1 MKIERSMLL
10 DYQAACKM
18 LPNVKPRTVT
28 NILNSLLD
36 SIMSQVDILNMTS
49 DTPEPSIEYCG
60 ITLSSSDIHNIR
72 SVADFGRIKTTP
84 QGAKTLIA
92 LYQAGGLFSERDK
105 KAKVEPVHD
114 ELIVYADSEAALI
127 DKTLAI
133 KEAER
138 KAKEEREERINN
150 PETLSVKDFTYSLL
164 NDIFFVHLGK
174 CTGQQE
180 MNIGGIPV
188 TKTVLPHRSNSGKSR
203 DFEVTF
209 YFTDECGERQTISK
223 SSQYTGNRRNDADRN
238 HGLPNSRRYQ

>member
-1 MKIERSMLL
+1 MSIAKIINHT
-10 DYQAACKM
+10 YN
-18 LPNVKPRTVT
+18 P
-28 NILNSLLD
+28 
-36 SIMSQVDILNMTS
+36 
-49 DTPEPSIEYCG
+49 
-60 ITLSSSDIHNIR
+60 TL
-72 SVADFGRIKTTP
+72 
-84 QGAKTLIA
+84 
-92 LYQAGGLFSERDK
+92 
-105 KAKVEPVHD
+105 EPVHD

-223 SSQYTGNRRNDADRN
+223 SSQYAGNRRNDADRN

>member
-1 MKIERSMLL
+1 MKIERNLLL

-36 SIMSQVDILNMTS
+36 SIMSQVDFRTVTA
-49 DTPEPSIEYCG
+49 DTPEPTIEYCG
-60 ITLSSSDIHNIR
+60 ITLSSSDIYSIR
-72 SVADFGRIKTTP
+72 DVPEFGRIKTTP

-114 ELIVYADSEAALI
+114 ELIAYAESEAALI

-150 PETLSVKDFTYSLL
+150 PQGLSVKDFTYSLL
-164 NDIFFVHLGK
+164 NDIFFTHLGK

-188 TKTVLPHRSNSGKSR
+188 TKTVLAHRSNSGKSH
-203 DFEVTF
+203 DFEVIF
-209 YFTDECGERQTISK
+209 EFTDESGESQRISK
-223 SSQYTGNRRNDADRN
+223 NSMYAGNRRNDAERN